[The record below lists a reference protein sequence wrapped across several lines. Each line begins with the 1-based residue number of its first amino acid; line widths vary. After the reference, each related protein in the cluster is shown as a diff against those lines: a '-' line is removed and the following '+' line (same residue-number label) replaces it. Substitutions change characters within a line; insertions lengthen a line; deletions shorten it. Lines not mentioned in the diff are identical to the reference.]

1 MWAVAGQC
9 YTAGI
14 LLRDGAMMELANG
27 TEFNLTKIAIEI
39 SISSWLSCMSGS
51 ITDVYAAQDSY
62 SLDVDAMHRQSEA
75 SH

>member
-1 MWAVAGQC
+1 
-9 YTAGI
+9 
-14 LLRDGAMMELANG
+14 MELANG